1 MIAQRFSSIGWVAG
15 CAAAALCCYLASQSV
30 ASERAGLAKVDR
42 EIASAT
48 NDIRRLNTEIAARG
62 RMGQIERWNRDVLAL
77 QAPAPGQF
85 VADEVHLASL
95 AGGRGLPLD
104 PAVMATKG
112 AVQTVAYQPNAPQ
125 PSLAPAPV
133 SAEASAPAPVV
144 QQPML
149 RTATFVRPK
158 QIALDAPDSPIVKAS
173 LVRTKPFAADL
184 DIDEP
189 VKPKAPAPMKIV
201 EPAKKVAVAKPDKTV
216 AVTVAK
222 AKTEAAKVAPT
233 KAAPAKAAVAK
244 AEPLKAAP
252 LKIAALKPAVV
263 KPAALTATL
272 LPSDLGKLIAAEK
285 KGAKPARTPADR

>member
-42 EIASAT
+42 EIASTT

-95 AGGRGLPLD
+95 AGGKGLPLD

-112 AVQTVAYQPNAPQ
+112 AVQTVAYQSNAPQ
-125 PSLAPAPV
+125 SSAAPVPV
-133 SAEASAPAPVV
+133 SAEASAPVV
-144 QQPML
+144 QQPLL
-149 RTATFVRPK
+149 RTATFVRTKPA
-158 QIALDAPDSPIVKAS
+158 ALDAPESAIVKAS
-173 LVRTKPFAADL
+173 LVRQKPFALDM
-184 DIDEP
+184 DID
-189 VKPKAPAPMKIV
+189 APAAKTKPIAPAKTI
-201 EPAKKVAVAKPDKTV
+201 EPAKKVATARPDKPVPDKPVV
-216 AVTVAK
+216 AAK
-222 AKTEAAKVAPT
+222 AKIEPAKTASAKVV
-233 KAAPAKAAVAK
+233 PAKVV
-244 AEPLKAAP
+244 PLKATT
-252 LKIAALKPAVV
+252 V
-263 KPAALTATL
+263 TASL

-285 KGAKPARTPADR
+285 KSAKPARALADR

>member
-112 AVQTVAYQPNAPQ
+112 AVQTVAYQPSAPQ
-125 PSLAPAPV
+125 PAATSTPV

-144 QQPML
+144 QQPLL
-149 RTATFVRPK
+149 RTATYVRPK
-158 QIALDAPDSPIVKAS
+158 PIALDTPEPTLIKAS
-173 LVRTKPFAADL
+173 LVHTKPLALDL
-184 DIDEP
+184 DADEP
-189 VKPKAPAPMKIV
+189 VKPKPVVPVKTV
-201 EPAKKVAVAKPDKTV
+201 ETAKKVAVAKAEKADKPV
-216 AVTVAK
+216 VVAK
-222 AKTEAAKVAPT
+222 AKTEAAKT
-233 KAAPAKAAVAK
+233 APAKAA
-244 AEPLKAAP
+244 PLKVAP
-252 LKIAALKPAVV
+252 LKTAALKPAALKPVV
-263 KPAALTATL
+263 LTASL